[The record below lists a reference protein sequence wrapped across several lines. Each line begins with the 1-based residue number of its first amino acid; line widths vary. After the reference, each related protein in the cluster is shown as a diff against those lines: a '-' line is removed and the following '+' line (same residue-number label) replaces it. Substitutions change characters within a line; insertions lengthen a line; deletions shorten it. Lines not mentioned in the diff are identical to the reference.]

1 MHRLSIEELS
11 ALDEYIQRSKE
22 CKILNEQEVK
32 MLCEKAKYFLN
43 YSDKYSPNN
52 LT

>member
-1 MHRLSIEELS
+1 MHRLSIEEMS

-32 MLCEKAKYFLN
+32 MLCEKAKYFF
-43 YSDKYSPNN
+43 
-52 LT
+52 